1 MESKKG
7 VRTWIQFACI
17 AIIFIVGG
25 YLLLANIFHMYTIS
39 EKDKLN
45 VVSVSKE
52 NEKTFRE
59 LLNHLGEKNRQLEAI
74 DYTNTF
80 TSQELL
86 SLKNYLKTVEDR
98 MSNAQC
104 WNEQQISVDDVHTYE
119 YLQCVKNML
128 PDSELMQSISDSLE
142 GKTIDGIDLDKIYQ
156 EKVMEYD
163 SYAEYE
169 LNQLQENYHYYT
181 SKNRD
186 KALMET
192 VTFAQKYIVNV
203 LEDHIHLANF
213 LLEDGGAM

>member
-59 LLNHLGEKNRQLEAI
+59 LLNHLGEKNQQLEEMNH
-74 DYTNTF
+74 TNTF
-80 TSQELL
+80 TAQELL
-86 SLKNYLKTVEDR
+86 SLKNYLKTVEEQVR
-98 MSNAQC
+98 NSQC
-104 WNEQQISVDDVHTYE
+104 WDEQQMTVNDVHVYE

>member
-59 LLNHLGEKNRQLEAI
+59 LLNHLGEKNRQLEEI
-74 DYTNTF
+74 NHTNTF
-80 TSQELL
+80 TAQELL
-86 SLKNYLKTVEDR
+86 SLKNYLKTVEEQVR
-98 MSNAQC
+98 NSQC
-104 WNEQQISVDDVHTYE
+104 WDEQQMTVNDVHVYE

-128 PDSELMQSISDSLE
+128 PDSELMQSISKAVE

>member
-142 GKTIDGIDLDKIYQ
+142 GRTMNEIDLGEIYK

-203 LEDHIHLANF
+203 LEDHIRLANF

>member
-7 VRTWIQFACI
+7 ARTWIQFGCT
-17 AIIFIVGG
+17 AIIFIIGG
-25 YLLLANIFHMYTIS
+25 YLLLANFFHMYAIS
-39 EKDKLN
+39 GKSTVKMDTQSRENRQVLN
-45 VVSVSKE
+45 QLE
-52 NEKTFRE
+52 TT
-59 LLNHLGEKNRQLEAI
+59 LAEKNQQLEEMNH
-74 DYTNTF
+74 TNTF
-80 TSQELL
+80 TAQELL
-86 SLKNYLKTVEDR
+86 SLKNYLKTVEEQVR
-98 MSNAQC
+98 NSQC
-104 WNEQQISVDDVHTYE
+104 WDEQQMTVNDVHVYE

-128 PDSELMQSISDSLE
+128 PDSELMQSISKAVE

-169 LNQLQENYHYYT
+169 LSQLQENYHYYT

>member
-17 AIIFIVGG
+17 AIIFIIGG

-80 TSQELL
+80 TAQELL
-86 SLKNYLKTVEDR
+86 SLKNYLKTVEEQVR
-98 MSNAQC
+98 NSQC
-104 WNEQQISVDDVHTYE
+104 WDEQQMTVNDVHVYE

-128 PDSELMQSISDSLE
+128 PDSELMQSISKAVE

>member
-17 AIIFIVGG
+17 AIIFIIGG

-86 SLKNYLKTVEDR
+86 SLKNYLKTMEEQVR
-98 MSNAQC
+98 NSQC
-104 WNEQQISVDDVHTYE
+104 WDEQQMTVNDVHVYE

-128 PDSELMQSISDSLE
+128 PDSELMQSISKAVE

-181 SKNRD
+181 SENRD
-186 KALMET
+186 KALMKSL
-192 VTFAQKYIVNV
+192 TFAQKYMINV
-203 LEDHIHLANF
+203 LEDHIHFVDF

>member
-7 VRTWIQFACI
+7 ARTWIQFACI

-25 YLLLANIFHMYTIS
+25 YLLLANFFHMYTIS

-59 LLNHLGEKNRQLEAI
+59 LLNHLGEKNRQLEEMNH
-74 DYTNTF
+74 TNAF
-80 TSQELL
+80 TAQELL
-86 SLKNYLKTVEDR
+86 SLKNYLKTVEEQVR
-98 MSNAQC
+98 NSQC
-104 WNEQQISVDDVHTYE
+104 WDEQQMTVNDVHVYE

-128 PDSELMQSISDSLE
+128 PDSELMQSISKAVE
-142 GKTIDGIDLDKIYQ
+142 GKMIDGIDLDKIYQ

-203 LEDHIHLANF
+203 LENHIHLANF
-213 LLEDGGAM
+213 LLEDGGVM

>member
-7 VRTWIQFACI
+7 VRTWIQFACT

-39 EKDKLN
+39 EKGKLN

-59 LLNHLGEKNRQLEAI
+59 LLNHLGEKNSQLEAI

-80 TSQELL
+80 TTQELL

-98 MSNAQC
+98 MSNSQC
-104 WNEQQISVDDVHTYE
+104 WNEQRISVDDVHTYE

-142 GKTIDGIDLDKIYQ
+142 GKTINEIDLGKIYK

-163 SYAEYE
+163 SYAGYE
-169 LNQLQENYHYYT
+169 LSQLQENYHYYMAT
-181 SKNRD
+181 D
-186 KALMET
+186 HDEALMKSL
-192 VTFAQKYIVNV
+192 TFAQKYMINV
-203 LEDHIHLANF
+203 LEDHIHFVDF

>member
-142 GKTIDGIDLDKIYQ
+142 GRTMNEIDLGEIYQ

-163 SYAEYE
+163 SYAGYE
-169 LNQLQENYHYYT
+169 LSQLQENYHYYMAI
-181 SKNRD
+181 D
-186 KALMET
+186 HDEALMKSL
-192 VTFAQKYIVNV
+192 TFAQKYMINV
-203 LEDHIHLANF
+203 LEDHIHFVDF

>member
-59 LLNHLGEKNRQLEAI
+59 LLNHLGEKNQQLEEMNH
-74 DYTNTF
+74 TNTF
-80 TSQELL
+80 TAQELL
-86 SLKNYLKTVEDR
+86 SLKNYLKTVEEQVR
-98 MSNAQC
+98 NSQC
-104 WNEQQISVDDVHTYE
+104 WDEQQMTVNDVHVYE

-128 PDSELMQSISDSLE
+128 PDSELMQSISKAVE